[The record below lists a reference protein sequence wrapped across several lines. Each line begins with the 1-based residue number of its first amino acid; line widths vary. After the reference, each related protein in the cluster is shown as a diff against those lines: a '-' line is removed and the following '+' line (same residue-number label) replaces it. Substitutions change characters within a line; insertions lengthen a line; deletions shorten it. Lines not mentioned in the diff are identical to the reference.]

1 MQKISGIIV
10 DPVARRQFPGTLV
23 IDQGRIVEILPDPA
37 ARGPFILPGLIDS
50 HIHIESSMLTPAAFG
65 AKAAG

>member
-1 MQKISGIIV
+1 MKKISGIIV

-37 ARGPFILPGLIDS
+37 ARGPFVLPGLIDS
-50 HIHIESSMLTPAAFG
+50 HIHLRS
-65 AKAAG
+65 